1 MSAIFTDIATPFA
14 VAVEHVTQVEF
25 DAAGATH
32 WLTVEEQ
39 ARYDELKLNAVA
51 KRSRQWL
58 LGRYAAKVA
67 CRRWLQGR
75 GVEVSEWQSIQISNA
90 ENGMPHLTIHGSD
103 NPPTLS
109 IAHSGEEAIAA
120 VADPGN
126 QIGVD
131 IENRT
136 LHSELHALSKRI
148 CNETEYQRWFAGI
161 AGTKLPE
168 RFRQLWLAKEAT
180 AKCTGRGLRWRPG
193 AFEVMQLSEREAL
206 VVHGDEQYVVHYEN
220 RRMAFAATAWC

>member
-1 MSAIFTDIATPFA
+1 MSAVFTDIDVPFA
-14 VAVEHVTQVEF
+14 LAVEHVTQVEF
-25 DAAGATH
+25 DAAGLSH

-39 ARYDELKLNAVA
+39 ARYDELKLKAVA

-67 CRRWLQGR
+67 CRRWLQGQ
-75 GVEVSEWQSIQISNA
+75 GLEVSEWRAIQVGNT
-90 ENGMPHLTIHGSD
+90 ENGMPRLTIHGSD
-103 NPPTLS
+103 NSPTLG

-126 QIGVD
+126 QVGVD
-131 IENRT
+131 IENRI

-148 CNETEYQRWFAGI
+148 CNETEYQRWFTGLAVEM
-161 AGTKLPE
+161 LSE

-180 AKCTGRGLRWRPG
+180 AKCTGKGLQWRPG
-193 AFEVMQLSEREAL
+193 TFEVVRLSEREAIVL
-206 VVHGDEQYVVHYEN
+206 HGDEQYVVHYEN
-220 RRMAFAATAWC
+220 RRIAFASRA